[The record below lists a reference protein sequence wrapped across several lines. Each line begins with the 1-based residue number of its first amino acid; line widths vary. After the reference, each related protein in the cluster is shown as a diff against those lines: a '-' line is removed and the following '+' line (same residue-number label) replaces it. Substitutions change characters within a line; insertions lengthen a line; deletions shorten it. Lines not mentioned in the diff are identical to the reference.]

1 MQDTKDIKNKE
12 REKLARYILR
22 QGWRSGLN
30 QWFVLD
36 REMVKLICASLPR
49 PGATLHA
56 QQTAPNAFKIWPR
69 AEWLEEGQ
77 RRDRLKMTLSASKAR
92 SLARSQYFAHVVNT
106 LEKKMS
112 AKGWTRLRCEELA
125 RAARE
130 GDPRFTGLTAKLFPQ
145 GKDTVRAKL

>member
-1 MQDTKDIKNKE
+1 MQNIKAITNKE
-12 REKLARYILR
+12 RERLARFILQ

-77 RRDRLKMTLSASKAR
+77 RRDRLKMTLSAGKAR
-92 SLARSQYFAHVVNT
+92 SLARSQYFVHVVDT
-106 LEKKMS
+106 LEKKMES
-112 AKGWTRLRCEELA
+112 KGWTRLRCEELA

-130 GDPRFTGLTAKLFPQ
+130 GDPRFKGLTAKLFPQ